1 LSERAIA
8 RAFTA
13 ARAGRRAALIPFV
26 PAGWPTLAGCR
37 EALRLAERIGA
48 DVVEVGIP
56 FSDPLADGLTIQRA
70 SQTVLERG
78 MTVAGV
84 LELVREAALGV
95 PVVLMTYLNPMLA
108 YGVDRFLADAERA
121 GVSGLLCT
129 DLPAGAAPDIE
140 EAVAASALDLIRL
153 VAPTTP
159 DDRMRAALAG
169 ASGFVYLI
177 SRLGVTGARADLPP
191 DLELHV
197 RRVRAVTTLPVVV
210 GFGIGTPSQAA
221 AAARSADGVVV
232 GSALVEA
239 LGAGGG
245 GLPAAERLLAGLVAA
260 LRVRGAA

>member
-1 LSERAIA
+1 LSDRAIA

-13 ARAGRRAALIPFV
+13 AQAGRRTALIPFV
-26 PAGWPTLAGCR
+26 TAGWPTLSECR
-37 EALRLAERIGA
+37 DALRLAERLGA
-48 DVVEVGIP
+48 ALVEVGIP

-70 SQTVLERG
+70 TQTVLERG
-78 MTVAGV
+78 MTVGGV
-84 LELVREAALGV
+84 FELVREAALGV
-95 PVVLMTYLNPMLA
+95 PVVLMTYLNPLLA

-140 EAVAASALDLIRL
+140 AAVTASALDLIRL

-159 DDRMRAALAG
+159 DDRMRTALAG

-177 SRLGVTGARADLPP
+177 SRLGVTGTRTDAPP

-221 AAARSADGVVV
+221 AAARTADGVVV

-239 LGAGGG
+239 LGAGG
-245 GLPAAERLLAGLVAA
+245 LPAAERLLAGLVAA
-260 LRVRGAA
+260 LRGRGAA

>member
-1 LSERAIA
+1 LSDRPIA

-13 ARAGRRAALIPFV
+13 AQAGRRTALIPFV
-26 PAGWPTLAGCR
+26 TAGWPTLSECR
-37 EALRLAERIGA
+37 DALRLAERLGA
-48 DVVEVGIP
+48 ALVEVGIP

-70 SQTVLERG
+70 TQTVLERG
-78 MTVAGV
+78 MTVGGV
-84 LELVREAALGV
+84 FELVREAALGV
-95 PVVLMTYLNPMLA
+95 PVVLMTYLNPLLA

-140 EAVAASALDLIRL
+140 AAVTASALDLIRL

-159 DDRMRAALAG
+159 DDRMRTALAG

-177 SRLGVTGARADLPP
+177 SRLGVTGTRTDAPP

-221 AAARSADGVVV
+221 AAARTADGVVV

-239 LGAGGG
+239 LGAGG
-245 GLPAAERLLAGLVAA
+245 LPAAERLLAGLVAA
-260 LRVRGAA
+260 LRGRGAA

>member
-1 LSERAIA
+1 LSDRAIA

-26 PAGWPTLAGCR
+26 TAGWPTRAGCR
-37 EALRLAERIGA
+37 DALRLAERIGA

-70 SQTVLERG
+70 SQSVLERG
-78 MTVAGV
+78 MTVGGV
-84 LELVREAALGV
+84 FELVREAALGV
-95 PVVLMTYLNPMLA
+95 PVVLMTYLNPVLA
-108 YGVDRFLADAERA
+108 YGVDRFLVDAERA
-121 GVSGLLCT
+121 GVAGLLCT

-177 SRLGVTGARADLPP
+177 SRLGVTGARADAPP
-191 DLELHV
+191 DLELHL

-210 GFGIGTPSQAA
+210 GFGIGTPGQAA

-239 LGAGGG
+239 LGAGG
-245 GLPAAERLLAGLVAA
+245 LPAAERLLAGLVGA

>member
-1 LSERAIA
+1 MSDRAIA

-13 ARAGRRAALIPFV
+13 ARAGRRTALIPFV
-26 PAGWPTLAGCR
+26 TAGWPTLSECR
-37 EALRLAERIGA
+37 DALRLAERLGA
-48 DVVEVGIP
+48 TVVEVGIP

-70 SQTVLERG
+70 TQTVLERG
-78 MTVAGV
+78 MTVGGV
-84 LELVREAALGV
+84 FELVREAALGV
-95 PVVLMTYLNPMLA
+95 PVVLMTYLNPLLA

-140 EAVAASALDLIRL
+140 AAVTASALDLIRL

-177 SRLGVTGARADLPP
+177 SRLGVTGTRADAPP
-191 DLELHV
+191 DLEQHL
-197 RRVRAVTTLPVVV
+197 RRVRAVTTLPIVV

-221 AAARSADGVVV
+221 AAARTADGVVV
-232 GSALVEA
+232 GSGLVEA
-239 LGAGGG
+239 LGAG

>member
-1 LSERAIA
+1 MCDRAIA
-8 RAFTA
+8 RAFAA
-13 ARAGRRAALIPFV
+13 ARAARRTALIPFV
-26 PAGWPTLAGCR
+26 TAAWPTAVGCR
-37 EALRLAERIGA
+37 EALQLAERMGA

-56 FSDPLADGLTIQRA
+56 FSDPLADGLTIQHA

-78 MTVAGV
+78 MTVGGV
-84 LELVREAALGV
+84 FELVREAALGV

-108 YGVDRFLADAERA
+108 YGVNRFLADAERA
-121 GVSGLLCT
+121 GVAGLLCT

-140 EAVAASALDLIRL
+140 DAVAASPLDLIRL

-159 DDRMRAALAG
+159 DDRMRTALTG

-177 SRLGVTGARADLPP
+177 SRLGVTGPRADTPP
-191 DLELHV
+191 DLERQL

-210 GFGIGTPSQAA
+210 GFGIGTPDQAA
-221 AAARSADGVVV
+221 AAARHADGVVV

-239 LGAGGG
+239 LGAGG
-245 GLPAAERLLAGLVAA
+245 LAAAERLLAGIVGA